1 MNNIAFIGGGSFG
14 TALAVLLANK
24 GNNVKIYDIDESVV
38 NNINV
43 DRKND
48 KYMKGIKIP
57 NNVYAYTNI
66 EDAINGADYI
76 VFAVPSHVIRN
87 LSKSLV
93 GKVRKNIPIINI
105 AKGIE
110 KTTNKRLSEIIEEEL
125 GNPVVVLSGPSHAEE
140 VVLNMPTTVVVS
152 SKNMN
157 YAREVQE
164 LFMTNEFRVYTNED
178 IIGVEIGGAIKNVIA
193 LAAGI
198 CDGIGYGDNTKAAL
212 MTRGMAEI
220 VRVGLKM
227 GGNSETFLG
236 LTGTGDLIVTCG
248 SLHSRNRRAGFLLGK
263 GYTIEEAIEEIGMIV
278 EGIKACES
286 FYNLKEKIDVEMP
299 IIDVVYKVIF
309 ENLNPKEGVQLLLSR
324 DKKCEMNF

>member
-24 GNNVKIYDIDESVV
+24 GNNIKIYDLDKSVV

-57 NNVYAYTNI
+57 NNIYAYTNI

-93 GKVRKNIPIINI
+93 GKIKKDIPIINI

-110 KTTNKRLSEIIEEEL
+110 KGTNKRLSEIIEEEL

-152 SKNMN
+152 SKNMD

-212 MTRGMAEI
+212 ITRGMAEI
-220 VRVGLKM
+220 VRVGIKM

-286 FYNLKEKIDVEMP
+286 FYNLKERIDVEMP